1 MAITVRG
8 GAMQGI
14 DAIPIQVEVDLLRR
28 LPAVCVVG
36 LPANAVKE
44 SAERIRSAI
53 HSADLTFPKA
63 RVVINLAP
71 ADVRK
76 DGTALDLP
84 MALGIL
90 AADGQIPAEAACGVL
105 AVGELSLGGA
115 LRPVR
120 GALSLALLARELGVP
135 LILPEASAAEA
146 ALVDGAEVYGAPTL
160 TAVLDHLRGKTRLPA
175 ARPAPDGSGTFDVD
189 LSEVRGQPV
198 ARRALEVAAAGGH
211 HLMLVGPPGCGKSM
225 LARRLPTILPPLS
238 LEETLE
244 TTRVHCA
251 AGLTGEDPRLIRARP
266 FRAPH
271 HSVTPAGLVGDRTLR
286 PGEVSLAHNG
296 VLFLDEAPEFQRAAL
311 ELLREPLEE
320 GVVRL
325 ARAAGS
331 VEYPAALSLVLAT
344 NPCPCGHRGSRHPC
358 RCGDGEVARYQ
369 RKISGPI
376 LDRIDL
382 YVELHPVAA
391 TELLDKAPGECSA
404 DVRQRVEGAR
414 RRQRERGQT
423 VPNGRLAPADL
434 EPIANA
440 TNEARELMYLS
451 VDAHGLSGRAANRL
465 LKVARTIADL
475 AGDDRVDA
483 RHLGEAF
490 AFRPAQGL
498 A

>member
-8 GAMQGI
+8 GALEGI
-14 DAIPIQVEVDLLRR
+14 DAVPIQVEVDLLRR

-36 LPANAVKE
+36 LPASAVKE

-53 HSADLTFPKA
+53 QSVGIEFPRA

-71 ADVRK
+71 ADVKK

-90 AADGQIPAEAACGVL
+90 AADGHVPGDAVRGVL

-120 GALSLALLARELGVP
+120 GALSLAALARELGVP
-135 LILPEASAAEA
+135 LLLPEASAAEA
-146 ALVDGAEVYGAPTL
+146 ALVSGAEVYGAPTL
-160 TAVLDHLRGKTRLPA
+160 QAVLDHLRGKARLP
-175 ARPAPDGSGTFDVD
+175 PAQPAVPEAIAFDVD
-189 LSEVRGQPV
+189 LAEVRGQTV

-225 LARRLPTILPPLS
+225 LARRLPTILPPLTF
-238 LEETLE
+238 EETLE

-251 AGLTGEDPRLIRARP
+251 AGLTSDEPRLIRTRP

-286 PGEVSLAHNG
+286 PGEVSLAHHG
-296 VLFLDEAPEFQRAAL
+296 VLFLDEAAESQRAAL

-325 ARAAGS
+325 VRAAGS
-331 VEYPAALSLVLAT
+331 IEYPAALSLVLAS

-358 RCGDGEVARYQ
+358 RCGDADVARYQ
-369 RKISGPI
+369 QRISGPI

-382 YVELHPVAA
+382 YVELHAVSAS
-391 TELLDKAPGECSA
+391 ELLDKAPGESSA
-404 DVRQRVEGAR
+404 AVRARVEGAR
-414 RRQRERGQT
+414 SRQRARGQT
-423 VPNGRLAPADL
+423 VPNARLVPADL
-434 EPIANA
+434 DAMANA
-440 TNEARELMYLS
+440 TVAARDVLYRS

-465 LKVARTIADL
+465 LKVALTIADL
-475 AGDDRVDA
+475 AGDERVDT
-483 RHLGEAF
+483 RHIGEAF
-490 AFRPAQGL
+490 AFRPAPGL
-498 A
+498 Q